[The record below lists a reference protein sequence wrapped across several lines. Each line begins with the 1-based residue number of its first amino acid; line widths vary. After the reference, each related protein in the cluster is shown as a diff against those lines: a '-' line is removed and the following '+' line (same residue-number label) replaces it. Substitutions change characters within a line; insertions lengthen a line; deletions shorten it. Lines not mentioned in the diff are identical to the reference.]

1 MCKRHWREKHFPDQA
16 VKAEALK
23 KKSLEN
29 SAPPPP
35 FGESVYDNILPAS
48 IAYRPSF
55 ASHQHQQAQLEKAA
69 NASAAAAA
77 AAASSTAGASANDE
91 TTNGS
96 NTAAAAATS
105 DEGGSNKTAAS
116 SKIPA
121 MPLVIFLKDGALN
134 KEVGWHR
141 QAERRARGIF
151 PVASLSVQLE
161 AWEKQLALVEILLLS
176 GGTPHADFKHL
187 AYAWGR
193 ERGFHQILSSSV
205 CTRRGEVERKK
216 RSDAGKKQ
224 VKQQPKSAQAPA
236 TTGVGPTA
244 ASNEGPPPKD
254 YQPTQS
260 AIPPVPAPVNFAS
273 PPGLQQSQ
281 IPQVAQ
287 DIDGRQAAVPWSQ
300 ENPPLHSPQQQQGPQ
315 AQLQVQAQP
324 SDAGQPI
331 HSNNNG
337 NAIEIVDATDTAAV
351 AVGNDN
357 QGYQGNQ
364 AVI

>member
-1 MCKRHWREKHFPDQA
+1 MRRPEPWPVARPFPQVWSRREVRPLLLGVQRA
-16 VKAEALK
+16 V
-23 KKSLEN
+23 
-29 SAPPPP
+29 
-35 FGESVYDNILPAS
+35 
-48 IAYRPSF
+48 R
-55 ASHQHQQAQLEKAA
+55 
-69 NASAAAAA
+69 
-77 AAASSTAGASANDE
+77 
-91 TTNGS
+91 
-96 NTAAAAATS
+96 
-105 DEGGSNKTAAS
+105 
-116 SKIPA
+116 
-121 MPLVIFLKDGALN
+121 
-134 KEVGWHR
+134 
-141 QAERRARGIF
+141 ERRHPAEGMPRPDLGLF
-151 PVASLSVQLE
+151 
-161 AWEKQLALVEILLLS
+161 
-176 GGTPHADFKHL
+176 
-187 AYAWGR
+187 
-193 ERGFHQILSSSV
+193 LSSSV

-337 NAIEIVDATDTAAV
+337 NAIEIVDATDTAAA